1 MMLAALLLALAA
13 QTPAAAGASPP
24 VAAPSVPAAPATR
37 WPNQEGDYVVRD
49 FRFRSGETLPALKLH
64 YTTLGTPRRDAQGR
78 VTNAVMV
85 IHGTGGTGRQFL
97 SPQWADVLYRPGGQL
112 DIRRWYVILPDAIG
126 HGRSSKPSDGLRAR
140 FPRYDYADMVEAQH
154 RLLTEHLKVDG
165 LRLLM
170 GTSMG
175 CMHGFVWG
183 EAYPGFA
190 RAMMPLAC
198 APAQI
203 AGRNRLWRRAVI
215 DAIQQDPDYKGG
227 DYTAQPREGLRAAAT
242 LLAVAGAA
250 PLTAHAQY
258 GTRDT
263 ADAFYE
269 STIAREYRSR
279 DANDLIYQVASSR
292 TYDPSADLEKITVPV
307 TWVNSADDF
316 INPPELKVEQR
327 FAPRLKAGR
336 FVMLPVENG
345 HGHGAHTW
353 AALWEDE
360 LAKLIARSGGQP

>member
-1 MMLAALLLALAA
+1 MIAALAAALLALVQA
-13 QTPAAAGASPP
+13 PAASTPP
-24 VAAPSVPAAPATR
+24 VAAPSVPAAPAR
-37 WPNQEGDYVVRD
+37 SWPTQEGDFTARN
-49 FRFRSGETLPALKLH
+49 FRFRSGETLPELRLH
-64 YTTLGTPRRDAQGR
+64 YTTLGTPRRDAAGR

-97 SPQWADVLYRPGGQL
+97 SPQWADVLYAPGGEL

-126 HGRSSKPSDGLRAR
+126 HGRSSKPSDGLKAR

-154 RLLTEHLKVDG
+154 RLLVDGLKVDG

-175 CMHGFVWG
+175 CMHDFVWG

-190 RAMMPLAC
+190 RAIMPLAC
-198 APAQI
+198 APTQI
-203 AGRNRLWRRAVI
+203 AGRNRLWRRAVV
-215 DAIQQDPDYKGG
+215 DAIQQDPDYRGG

-250 PLTAHAQY
+250 PLAAHEQY
-258 GTRDT
+258 GTRDK
-263 ADAFYE
+263 AEAFYA
-269 STIAREYRSR
+269 STVDREYRSR
-279 DANDLIYQVASSR
+279 DANDLIWQVESSR
-292 TYDPSADLEKITVPV
+292 TYDPSGELEKITVPV

-316 INPPELKVEQR
+316 INPPELKVGER
-327 FAPRLKAGR
+327 FGPRLKAGR
-336 FVMLPVENG
+336 FLMIPIETSR

-353 AALWEDE
+353 AVLWKDE
-360 LAKLIARSGGQP
+360 LHKLIARSGGQP